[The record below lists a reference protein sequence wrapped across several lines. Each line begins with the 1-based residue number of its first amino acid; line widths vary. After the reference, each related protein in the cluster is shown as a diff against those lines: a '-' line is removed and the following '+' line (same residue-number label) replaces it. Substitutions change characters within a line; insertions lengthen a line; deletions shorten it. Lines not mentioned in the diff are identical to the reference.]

1 MCCVTLWN
9 IKTFQS
15 CQMCIKPWHQH
26 PVYCRAVTTTM
37 LLHSS
42 LGLLHTSCNTCLFV
56 RSPWCS
62 KSDDFYGFSLI
73 FAEPG
78 LEKEVGK
85 IKTILLSL
93 CFALQ
98 SSMSIFETVFILKL
112 DSRYDC
118 KSPERLLIT
127 NGKQISWFIWAGH
140 SSLIMLVIN
149 VKLKEIVSD
158 LWLNS
163 CREGASRILI
173 SFII

>member
-1 MCCVTLWN
+1 MCVTSKHCCLWKFWICLSTLKFSSSCVVTLWN

-118 KSPERLLIT
+118 IP
-127 NGKQISWFIWAGH
+127 
-140 SSLIMLVIN
+140 
-149 VKLKEIVSD
+149 
-158 LWLNS
+158 
-163 CREGASRILI
+163 REA
-173 SFII
+173 FDN